1 LRCMGLVL
9 GILIGIGL
17 VSSYPTIRKAIDRH
31 LLNAPRA
38 ERPKLTPP
46 SSLRYS
52 PIRNFK
58 DRARFVKVGSPG
70 DTISIANSTGRY
82 IFINY
87 FMTTCPPCRV
97 EFPSL
102 VQLARKMKD
111 LPITFILAS
120 YESPE
125 ELALLFKEKSKDL
138 PVYSSI
144 DTANISVWCYPSTFV
159 LSPDLEVI
167 YEHQGPANW
176 SDSSF
181 VSELDALVGHAHP

>member
-1 LRCMGLVL
+1 MRKDRVLRCMGLVL

-111 LPITFILAS
+111 LPITFIPAS

-125 ELALLFKEKSKDL
+125 ELALLF
-138 PVYSSI
+138 
-144 DTANISVWCYPSTFV
+144 
-159 LSPDLEVI
+159 
-167 YEHQGPANW
+167 
-176 SDSSF
+176 
-181 VSELDALVGHAHP
+181 